1 MPTCFFVSDLHGS
14 SEQYQSLFNLI
25 SLEMPDA
32 VFIGGDILPSGSTL
46 KNTSTNLPDDFIN
59 RFLIRE
65 LERLRNTL
73 KDRYPYIF
81 IIMGN
86 DDPRSE
92 EISLLS
98 ETRQELW
105 HYVHNRRIQWNKFQ
119 IFGYSYVPPTPF
131 MLKDWERYDVSRYV
145 DPGCV
150 SPETGYYTVPVAENV
165 KRYSTI
171 KQDLEKLTG
180 RYDLSNT
187 IFLFHSPPYRTK
199 LDRAALDGKM
209 IDHAPLDINVGSIAI
224 REFIETRQPAIT
236 LHGHIH
242 ESARLTGAW
251 QDMIGNTYLFS
262 AAHDGPELSLI
273 RFDPEYPQNATR
285 ELT

>member
-14 SEQYQSLFNLI
+14 SERYQSLFNLI

-32 VFIGGDILPSGSTL
+32 VFIGGDILPSGSIFR
-46 KNTSTNLPDDFIN
+46 NTPSNLPDDFIN

-65 LERLRNTL
+65 LETLRNTL

-98 ETRQELW
+98 ETRRELW

-150 SPETGYYTVPVAENV
+150 SPESGYYTVPVAENE

-171 KQDLEKLTG
+171 KQDLEKLNG
-180 RYDLSNT
+180 IYDLSNT

-199 LDRAALDGKM
+199 LDRVALDGKM
-209 IDHAPLDINVGSIAI
+209 IDHVPLDINVGSIAI

-242 ESARLTGAW
+242 ESARLTGTW
-251 QDMIGNTYLFS
+251 QDMIGDTYLFS
-262 AAHDGPELSLI
+262 AAHYGPELSLI

-285 ELT
+285 ELI